1 MAQLLFSYHSMR
13 ADFQLYKYSENL
25 IKEILLEYITEYV
38 KIFTEKIGLQA
49 NKIII
54 KKSKTKR

>member
-1 MAQLLFSYHSMR
+1 MATGKPKS
-13 ADFQLYKYSENL
+13 DKKIENL
-25 IKEILLEYITEYV
+25 LKEILLEYITEYV